1 VLVAGERSK
10 GSRGKDCSSI
20 QLGSAERMQSKPHP
34 KALRESD
41 TKNSNDELIE
51 II

>member
-1 VLVAGERSK
+1 
-10 GSRGKDCSSI
+10 
-20 QLGSAERMQSKPHP
+20 LGSAERMQSKPHP

-41 TKNSNDELIE
+41 TKNSNDEKLIE